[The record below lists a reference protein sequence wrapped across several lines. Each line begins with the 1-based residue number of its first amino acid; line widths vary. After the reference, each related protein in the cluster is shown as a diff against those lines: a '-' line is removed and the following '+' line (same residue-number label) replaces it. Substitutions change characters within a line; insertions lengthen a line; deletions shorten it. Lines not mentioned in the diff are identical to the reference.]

1 MWLVP
6 TVLLVFLVLA
16 LILSAILQAL
26 EWLRLLVNGVLVASG
41 VHTRS
46 RMLLYFASAFVFLG
60 LLLLAA
66 SLARDF
72 F

>member
-6 TVLLVFLVLA
+6 AVLLVFLVLA

-26 EWLRLLVNGVLVASG
+26 EWLCLLVNGVLVASG
-41 VHTRS
+41 VHTCS